1 MKCFDFQK
9 SVREKIH
16 WFSKDYTSQSA
27 LQQASQSAGSS
38 LTHNSLHGVRN
49 TRGRGSK
56 VKLITD
62 CIETWLLR
70 LVGSVVLEAHQG
82 RTGEDLCWG
91 QSRKCNWTRT
101 FRTGSWTTV
110 VRETR
115 DTTSPVSLTI
125 FWRLSGTKHH
135 YLIKRLQYCDL
146 CVLYCNWG
154 TGTFPLR

>member
-27 LQQASQSAGSS
+27 LQQASQSTGSS

-49 TRGRGSK
+49 
-56 VKLITD
+56 KLITD

-82 RTGEDLCWG
+82 RTGEDLC
-91 QSRKCNWTRT
+91 
-101 FRTGSWTTV
+101 
-110 VRETR
+110 
-115 DTTSPVSLTI
+115 
-125 FWRLSGTKHH
+125 
-135 YLIKRLQYCDL
+135 
-146 CVLYCNWG
+146 
-154 TGTFPLR
+154 

>member
-9 SVREKIH
+9 TVREKIH

-38 LTHNSLHGVRN
+38 LTHNSHGVRN

-82 RTGEDLCWG
+82 RTGEDLC
-91 QSRKCNWTRT
+91 
-101 FRTGSWTTV
+101 
-110 VRETR
+110 
-115 DTTSPVSLTI
+115 
-125 FWRLSGTKHH
+125 
-135 YLIKRLQYCDL
+135 
-146 CVLYCNWG
+146 
-154 TGTFPLR
+154 